1 MNLNISK
8 LFYSIK
14 HFLISKPLSVKV
26 VKKLLRKFPIRKSQ
40 SIAKAVNW

>member
-1 MNLNISK
+1 MNFNISK

-14 HFLISKPLSVKV
+14 HFLISKPLSMKE
-26 VKKLLRKFPIRKSQ
+26 VKKLLRKVSIRKSQ